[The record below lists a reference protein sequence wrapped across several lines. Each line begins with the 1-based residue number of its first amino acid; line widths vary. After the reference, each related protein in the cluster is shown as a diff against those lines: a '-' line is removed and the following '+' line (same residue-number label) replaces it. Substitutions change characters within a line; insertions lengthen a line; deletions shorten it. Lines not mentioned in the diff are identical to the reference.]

1 LAFAGRGVRLHDRRA
16 GSASERARVSVTR
29 AVRQALARVR
39 EHHVPLADHLEQ
51 VVRTGTH
58 CAYLPDP
65 RVPVTWK
72 F

>member
-1 LAFAGRGVRLHDRRA
+1 
-16 GSASERARVSVTR
+16 VSVTR
-29 AVRQALARVR
+29 AVRQALARIR
-39 EHHVPLADHLEQ
+39 DHHVELADHLER

-65 RVPVTWK
+65 RMPITWT